1 MLTGKEE
8 QATELQNVVYTFTVE
23 RYNPMSRFSKG
34 EMKKTLRKDI

>member
-8 QATELQNVVYTFTVE
+8 EATELKNLVYTFTMR

>member
-8 QATELQNVVYTFTVE
+8 QATELQNLVYTFTVG